1 MIVRSGTSDIARLIG
16 LMLISVLSAGLF
28 FISPGEL
35 SVRVSMNPVDRGI
48 PFQLY
53 WRKRGAQFSE
63 QNSVATAVG
72 AGESELSVRFT
83 KPKDMAQLRLD
94 FSLGYQEVL
103 GFRNIRIERRDC
115 LLPLGRWCSAE
126 LNARDA
132 VALNQVDPN
141 QFSANRIKSTGVD
154 PYVVWK
160 FPQILNATYP
170 VLVMNVGVMGLA
182 FLILGVLTG
191 TQRKA
196 YSMEGGKGVWKSAA
210 VFFVYPV
217 LLVVLEISE
226 SYFGAITIGRELFL
240 LISAVFGILV
250 VRNALSRESSVV
262 GPIKIA
268 ALIIIGASL
277 SADVLFRLGWIQSW
291 RFGAEPAQYHW
302 QLGRKFI
309 TNFEHSSLKYRDDL
323 RDISDHI
330 DPGALVLSDVATSVY
345 LAASTNYYVVNPLPH
360 HRVPD
365 STLSSTELE
374 ILCDETATW
383 EALREILMRLKVQ
396 YLIVNNDTQNPN
408 LGLSCPALRSAIIAT
423 RFPSNFKTIFEG
435 KWLSAYQ
442 LSY

>member
-28 FISPGEL
+28 SFSPGEL
-35 SVRVSMNPVDRGI
+35 SVRVSINPVDRSI
-48 PFQLY
+48 PVKLY
-53 WRKRGAQFSE
+53 WRKRDAQFSE

-72 AGESELSVRFT
+72 AGENEPSVRFT

-115 LLPLGRWCSAE
+115 LLPLSRWCSAE

-132 VALNQVDPN
+132 VALNQMDPN
-141 QFSANRIKSTGVD
+141 QFSANRIKRTGVD

-160 FPQILNATYP
+160 FPQILNASYP
-170 VLVMNVGVMGLA
+170 VLVMNVGVMGLV

-226 SYFGAITIGRELFL
+226 SYFGAITIRRELFL

-250 VRNALSRESSVV
+250 VRNGLSRESSVV

-277 SADVLFRLGWIQSW
+277 SADVLFRLDWIQSW
-291 RFGAEPAQYHW
+291 RFGAEPGQYHW
-302 QLGRKFI
+302 QVGRQFL
-309 TNFEHSSLKYRDDL
+309 TNVENSSLKYRDDL
-323 RDISDHI
+323 RDLNDHI
-330 DPGALVLSDVATSVY
+330 NPGALVLSDVATSVY
-345 LAASTNYYVVNPLPH
+345 VAASTNYYVVNPLPH
-360 HRVPD
+360 HRLPD
-365 STLSSTELE
+365 STLSSAELE
-374 ILCDETATW
+374 ILCDETASW
-383 EALREILMRLKVQ
+383 EALREILMRFKVQ
-396 YLIVNNDTQNPN
+396 YLIVNKDTQNPN

-423 RFPSNFKTIFEG
+423 RFPSNFENIFEG